1 MKKSM
6 FLKVLAT
13 AISLL
18 LLFSVV
24 PSTLLSGLAVT
35 PEQLTVGV
43 MTDIHYYP
51 RSLMGTNVNEFIE
64 ACHLNSNTAYL
75 TEALLD
81 AALENYAYQAQT
93 KNIKYLFLPGDLA
106 RNGEYEAEK
115 ALAKKLEAFEDR
127 TGIQVLVI
135 DGNHDI
141 RKGNASRFWNGEYVS
156 TRWTEPEDFRDIYKN
171 LGYDLADS
179 FYTPS
184 VGEAGQ
190 LSYAATLEGG
200 YRFIALDGACYSSD
214 NHSKGLNEGET
225 RGNFTDG
232 LLKWALNEIEK
243 AKQQGLTVIGMTHFN
258 IVEHYDHED
267 NTMQAFVIDNWQE
280 VCEKLADAGM
290 NFVFTGHLHFHD
302 IVQWTSD
309 NGETM
314 TDCATAS
321 LSSFPNFTRTVTFDN
336 TAADGTVTVNY
347 ETHEVDELRPITAY
361 GTTYPQPFKHQSFAL
376 NYGGGDLTDFGVRYV
391 KYFLSM
397 SIGPDIKKAGGLY
410 NYLDSK
416 FNLDS
421 VIGNLLA
428 NTNLGQA
435 EGITKT
441 SIKLLLKT
449 VAKQLENKYIN
460 NPENAYN
467 LVEKILNKL
476 VAVEVSDYPCTK
488 FLEDYGVGS
497 ADRKGNFGDAV
508 SSVLLYMYSGDEDR
522 SDDPFMNDVLDRF
535 YRGEN
540 AQEIYDTLYDIVIN
554 DVLKGELLP
563 TIQIDPVAFFGVL
576 TEEAKIDALNSV
588 MDTVM
593 GINGSI
599 PKLDAGTLVS
609 LVLGLGI
616 TDYNSIEGLI
626 DSFLDEYMTDSEME
640 VIAYEFYNFIYDFT
654 TDELPHD
661 LNETIV
667 YSGKV
672 PVTPTVEDL
681 RLPSGIAVTFGDDSA
696 TARNICWYTKVGVT
710 GTDIE
715 IMPEGESGLLRRA
728 RSASTVNIET
738 KTERTTREYP
748 GIDLGVFG
756 ILNYTLP
763 VNRHYVKITGL
774 EPGKRYVYRVG
785 DAQRGWWSD
794 YGVIETA
801 DNTDEFT
808 FIHMSDEQGGIERQY
823 DIVANTVKAAYA
835 NNPEAAF
842 IMSSGDQVDK
852 GTNFKQWN
860 WLFNCASDNLMDTAF
875 MPTAG
880 NHEKSGSALTDNFIL
895 PNLPVQDKDNGVYY
909 SFDYNNAHFIV
920 LNTNDLNDDGTLTE
934 DQLAWLKADAASSNA
949 DWNIVSI
956 HKGVYSNGNHV
967 DDKDVSGLRGQLATL
982 MPELGIDLVLEGHD
996 HVYLR
1001 TDAMSNNEVVKPQ
1014 TANVTHNAIQYN
1026 AKVKPAGT
1034 VYAESGTAGVKHYN
1048 AKDPAST
1055 DELFPRAEMIY
1066 NTDKPMY
1073 SAIQIKGD
1081 RLFFDAYTVDGDNST
1096 KVDSFAI
1103 AKTLTPMEAQA
1114 NNITDSSVISAD
1126 STGGRAENQSDTNSG
1141 SKVSGSPH
1149 SPKTAGISLDS
1160 YALIIPAA
1168 ALAVIIAVIIIKKK
1182 HDDFYYA

>member
-1 MKKSM
+1 MKKSI
-6 FLKVLAT
+6 FLKVLAA
-13 AISLL
+13 AISIL

-35 PEQLTVGV
+35 PEQLTIGL

-51 RSLMGTNVNEFIE
+51 RSLMGSDINEFID

-75 TEALLD
+75 TDEFLN
-81 AALENYAYQAQT
+81 AALENFELQAQ
-93 KNIKYLFLPGDLA
+93 NQGLKYILIPGDLS
-106 RNGEYEAEK
+106 RNGEYESNK
-115 ALAKKLEAFEDR
+115 VLAKKLEDFENR
-127 TGIQVLVI
+127 TGVQILVI

-141 RKGNASRFWNGEYVS
+141 RKPNASKFQNGQFVN
-156 TRWTEPEDFRDIYKN
+156 TRWTEPEDFRELYKN

-179 FYTPS
+179 FYTPKM
-184 VGEAGQ
+184 GEAGQ
-190 LSYAATLEGG
+190 LSYAATLDGG
-200 YRFIALDGACYSSD
+200 YRLIALDGACYSSEV
-214 NHSKGLNEGET
+214 HSKGLNEGET
-225 RGNFTDG
+225 RGAFTDG
-232 LLKWALNEIEK
+232 LLEWALNEIEK
-243 AKQQGLTVIGMTHFN
+243 AKAQGLTVIGMTHFN

-290 NFVFTGHLHFHD
+290 HFTFTGHLHFHD
-302 IVQWTSD
+302 IAQWTSD

-321 LSSFPNFTRTVTFDN
+321 LSTFPNFFRTVTLDN
-336 TAADGTVTVNY
+336 TAADGSVTVNY
-347 ETHEVDELRPITAY
+347 TTHEIDELRPISAH
-361 GTTYPQPFKHQSFAL
+361 GTTYPQPFKYTSFAL
-376 NYGGGDLTDFGVRYV
+376 NYGGDDIADFGVRYV
-391 KYFLSM
+391 KYFFTQ
-397 SIGPDIKKAGGLY
+397 SIIPGIKESGSLY
-410 NYLDSK
+410 NYLDKS
-416 FNLDS
+416 FNLDK
-421 VIGNLLA
+421 VIGDLLA

-435 EGITKT
+435 QGVTKT
-441 SIKLLLKT
+441 AIKLLLKT
-449 VAKQLENKYIN
+449 VASQLEAKYID

-467 LVEKILNKL
+467 LVEKILKKL
-476 VAVEVSDYPCTK
+476 VSVEVSDYPCTK
-488 FLEDYGVGS
+488 YLENYGVGS

-522 SDDPFMNDVLDRF
+522 SDDQFMNDVLDRF

-540 AQEIYDTLYDIVIN
+540 AQEIYDTLYDIVVN
-554 DVLKGELLP
+554 DVLKAELLP
-563 TIQIDPVAFFGVL
+563 TIQVDPVAFFGAL
-576 TEEAKIDALNSV
+576 TEEAKIDALNSI

-593 GINGSI
+593 GVSGAI
-599 PKLDAGTLVS
+599 PKLDAGTIVS

-616 TDYNSIEGLI
+616 TDYNSIEGLL

-661 LNETIV
+661 LNETVV
-667 YSGKV
+667 YNGTV

-681 RLPSGIAVTFGDDSA
+681 RLPSGVAVTFGSDAS
-696 TARNICWYTKVGVT
+696 TSRNICWYTKVGVKN
-710 GTDIE
+710 TDIE
-715 IMPEGESGLLRRA
+715 ITPDGESRLLRKS
-728 RSASTVNIET
+728 RSASTINIET

-763 VNRHYVKITGL
+763 VNRHYVTISGL

-785 DAQRGWWSD
+785 DAQRDWWSD
-794 YGVIETA
+794 YGIIETA
-801 DNTDEFT
+801 DNGDEFT
-808 FIHMSDEQGGIERQY
+808 FLHMSDEQGGIERQY
-823 DIVANTVKAAYA
+823 DVWANTVKSAY
-835 NNPEAAF
+835 NTNPEAAF

-860 WLFNCASDNLMDTAF
+860 WLFNCASDNLMDTVL

-880 NHEKSGSALTDNFIL
+880 NHEKTGSALTDNFIL
-895 PNLPVQDKDNGVYY
+895 SDLPVQDKDNGVYY

-934 DQLAWLKADAASSNA
+934 DQLAWLKQDAASSNA
-949 DWNIVSI
+949 DWKIVSI

-967 DDKDVSGLRGQLATL
+967 DDKDVSGLRGQLSTL

-1001 TDAMSNNEVVKPQ
+1001 TDAMSNNEVIKPLN
-1014 TANVTHNAIQYN
+1014 ANVTHNAIQYN

-1034 VYAESGTAGVKHYN
+1034 IYAESGTAGVKQYDK
-1048 AKDPAST
+1048 KDPAST
-1055 DELFPRAEMIY
+1055 DELFPRAEVIY

-1081 RLFFDAYTVDGDNST
+1081 RLFFDAYTVDGDST
-1096 KVDSFAI
+1096 TKADSFAI
-1103 AKTLTPMEAQA
+1103 AKTITPMEAQA
-1114 NNITDSSVISAD
+1114 NNITDASVISAD
-1126 STGGRAENQSDTNSG
+1126 STGGRAEDGSNNGSG
-1141 SKVSGSPH
+1141 SKVTGSPH
-1149 SPKTAGISLDS
+1149 SPKTAGISLNAN
-1160 YALIIPAA
+1160 ALIIPGG
-1168 ALAVIIAVIIIKKK
+1168 ALAVAAAIIIIKKK
-1182 HDDFYYA
+1182 REDFYYA